1 MSRLHTI
8 TECLERKNALP
19 PDDPEFLK
27 KIVELMGIDTR
38 SGGALVET
46 LPFPAAMQRQVRRRN
61 SRPPSSA
68 DEAMSTCLS

>member
-8 TECLERKNALP
+8 TECHERKNALP

-38 SGGALVET
+38 SGGGAG
-46 LPFPAAMQRQVRRRN
+46 
-61 SRPPSSA
+61 
-68 DEAMSTCLS
+68 